1 MASPRK
7 FLPFY
12 SRQVKHVS
20 RNCARPICYTSD
32 TVDDSI
38 RTKLEDLAHSA
49 DDFADAVDAAYEEH
63 ATFTQK
69 LDTRREVDDVA
80 RRYKELLATLSESD
94 RMNAERTVGRKVVD
108 LLKAAQRL
116 PAPPA
121 GAPVAKRQDTGFFET
136 REGSS
141 SRKPITI
148 GAQAGGPRRGDAV
161 PKYKVSGE
169 CEAYCGPC
177 EERRTHV
184 IIAVVD
190 GVPAQVVCQ
199 SCGGRHKYRSGPARN
214 KGKEMPLSAARPTFA
229 PVIDRKAQ
237 EKKALLDALRAAES
251 VRAYSPKERYK
262 AGEIIEHPEHGRGKI
277 ENVLPRTLLVRFAGG
292 LKSVRLT

>member
-1 MASPRK
+1 
-7 FLPFY
+7 
-12 SRQVKHVS
+12 
-20 RNCARPICYTSD
+20 
-32 TVDDSI
+32 VDDST
-38 RTKLEDLAHSA
+38 RTELESLSRSA
-49 DDFADAVDAAYEEH
+49 DDLGDAVDAAYEDH
-63 ATFTQK
+63 ATHALK
-69 LDTRREVDDVA
+69 LETRRQVD
-80 RRYKELLATLSESD
+80 ELAQRFKALCAGLPE
-94 RMNAERTVGRKVVD
+94 AERMSVERTIGRRVVD
-108 LLKAAQRL
+108 VLKAAQRL

-148 GAQAGGPRRGDAV
+148 GALAGEPRRGGAV
-161 PKYKVSGE
+161 PKFKVSGE

-177 EERRTHV
+177 EDTRTHV

-190 GVPAQVVCQ
+190 GLPAQVVCQ
-199 SCGGRHKYRSGPARN
+199 SCGGRHKYRRGPARP
-214 KGKEMPLSAARPTFA
+214 KGKEAVATSHAYQA
-229 PVIDRKAQ
+229 PALDRKAQ
-237 EKKALLDALRAAES
+237 EKKALIESLRAAES

-277 ENVLPRTLLVRFAGG
+277 ENVLPRTLLVRFADG